1 MVEFHRRLV
10 KALKAEG
17 VPMVAGT
24 DAMTSGVVGGF
35 SLHEELELLVGAG
48 MTNEEALASATRLPA
63 IWLGVDGDRGTV
75 EVGKRADLVLL
86 DANPLA
92 NISNIRKIAGVFVNG
107 RWLDRAALD
116 ALMADL
122 VKRNEATKADF
133 DFGKMGK

>member
-1 MVEFHRRLV
+1 
-10 KALKAEG
+10 
-17 VPMVAGT
+17 
-24 DAMTSGVVGGF
+24 
-35 SLHEELELLVGAG
+35 
-48 MTNEEALASATRLPA
+48 
-63 IWLGVDGDRGTV
+63 VDGDRGTV

>member
-48 MTNEEALASATRLPA
+48 MTNEEALASATRLPQFGWVSMA
-63 IWLGVDGDRGTV
+63 IEARSRPVSVLILFCLMPIRWRTFPTSV
-75 EVGKRADLVLL
+75 KSLVFL
-86 DANPLA
+86 
-92 NISNIRKIAGVFVNG
+92 
-107 RWLDRAALD
+107 
-116 ALMADL
+116 
-122 VKRNEATKADF
+122 
-133 DFGKMGK
+133 